1 MESRSSRREAL
12 VLSSL
17 ADIESL
23 RSSPERLWRLNRP
36 IELRLQHIP
45 QPEREQ
51 LEYRLNELSE
61 ACGCAQGSAAGVIGI
76 IIVIFAWIQRG
87 YTLTFRLVFISLA
100 TVIFASLVGK
110 LVGVISARIRLHHTL
125 AKLMRT
131 APKKLTSTEEQIDE
145 PDVHRVLRLG

>member
-45 QPEREQ
+45 QPERKQ

-61 ACGCAQGSAAGVIGI
+61 TCGCAQGSAAGAISI

-100 TVIFASLVGK
+100 TVIFVSLVGK
-110 LVGVISARIRLHHTL
+110 LVSVISARIRLHHTL
-125 AKLMRT
+125 TKLLRT